1 LDGTLGLDVG
11 DGGVGVLGDN
21 ITTVQQTTGH
31 VLAVTGIA
39 LDHLV
44 VGLETGVGDFS
55 DRQLLVVG
63 LGGRDDGGIGDQGE
77 VNTRVRNQI
86 GLELVQIDVEGTIET
101 KRSGDGGDNLGNQT
115 VKVEVRRTFNVQ
127 VTATDVIDGLVIN
140 HEGNVRVLKGGVG
153 GQDGVVGFNNGSSN
167 LRSRVDREFKLG
179 LLTIINGETFHQEST
194 ETRTGATTE
203 GVEDQE
209 TLKTGTVISQ
219 LADAVQDRVNQL
231 FTNGVVTT
239 SIVVGGIFLAGNQ
252 QF

>member
-1 LDGTLGLDVG
+1 M
-11 DGGVGVLGDN
+11 
-21 ITTVQQTTGH
+21 I
-31 VLAVTGIA
+31 
-39 LDHLV
+39 
-44 VGLETGVGDFS
+44 
-55 DRQLLVVG
+55 G
-63 LGGRDDGGIGDQGE
+63 LGSRDDGSIGNQGE
-77 VNTRVRNQI
+77 VNTRVRNQVS
-86 GLELVQIDVEGTIET
+86 LELVQINVKGTIET
-101 KRSGDGGDNLGNQT
+101 KRSSDGRNNLSNQA